1 MLEGLLYAGLVDIAV
16 HGCFKRGAVG
26 CSHVQAR
33 GAPARSP
40 HRLWCLDSR
49 RVMAHTPN
57 NIFCQAFLLQ
67 RWELFWSA
75 WAAFYFAPHL
85 FVLFWCVV
93 GMLVPTP
100 KAYKS
105 KAKNGTSA
113 SNGKQE

>member
-1 MLEGLLYAGLVDIAV
+1 MYKQEGRLPAALTGS
-16 HGCFKRGAVG
+16 GAWTV
-26 CSHVQAR
+26 AK
-33 GAPARSP
+33 
-40 HRLWCLDSR
+40 W
-49 RVMAHTPN
+49 VMAHTPN